1 MLKGILGFLLFVFVL
16 AVFIVMLVGGYVLRK
31 IREFRKAAKDA
42 ADQQAFYYRN
52 ETGRQR
58 QQYNNQNTRNSQG
71 HQSAQNTQQGQGGQN
86 DEPRRTQT
94 VTGETIIDHRRQ
106 KGESKKIFDDS
117 DGEYV
122 EFEEG

>member
-31 IREFRKAAKDA
+31 IREFRKATKDA

-71 HQSAQNTQQGQGGQN
+71 SQSAQNTQQGQSGQN